1 MRFTGKLLPPTI
13 DFETRKINAVFALNE
28 DFTQAYEELKDCD
41 KITLEVKKYRAK
53 RSLDANA
60 YYWTLIYKLAKV
72 LQITN
77 EECHNME
84 LRHYGQPE
92 IYEGKGVY
100 ITIPDTP
107 EAEKKVDNSMD
118 YHLAPTTQ
126 VRVGNDGVIYRTYR
140 LLRGSHSYTTQEMAR
155 LIDGVINDCRD
166 ANIPDA
172 EIASPEEARILKER
186 YGVNV

>member
-107 EAEKKVDNSMD
+107 EAAK
-118 YHLAPTTQ
+118 LPQ
-126 VRVGNDGVIYRTYR
+126 VLQSLHRTSAFSTR
-140 LLRGSHSYTTQEMAR
+140 PRFRSRRNLL
-155 LIDGVINDCRD
+155 LFL
-166 ANIPDA
+166 NI
-172 EIASPEEARILKER
+172 
-186 YGVNV
+186 